1 MRFHT
6 RPPHLKKHAAF
17 FITGDRCTRGPRWPP
32 TRGTCMWCLTRTASY
47 QVRRSSAAT
56 RREARTSA
64 PKRGDA
70 SKQLSRRSTAWDDGR
85 ATQATRRSKFCFS
98 LRAWEPT
105 GAALGPV
112 GKEARST
119 ILKTRMFTTE
129 RPMPGPLQEAFAHT
143 QLIWSCPQGSAQLFF
158 PNLLLFLRPGSAPQ
172 EVQVLWGALESVSC
186 LSVLDSATYTPQSEH
201 NGKSRLSESSVADSF

>member
-1 MRFHT
+1 MHARAPLASHQGNLHVVSDSHGLILGAT
-6 RPPHLKKHAAF
+6 LKRQPGGRPARALPNEAMHRSNFREEALLGMMA
-17 FITGDRCTRGPRWPP
+17 
-32 TRGTCMWCLTRTASY
+32 
-47 QVRRSSAAT
+47 VRRR
-56 RREARTSA
+56 RREEASFFSA
-64 PKRGDA
+64 
-70 SKQLSRRSTAWDDGR
+70 SE
-85 ATQATRRSKFCFS
+85 
-98 LRAWEPT
+98 AWEPT
-105 GAALGPV
+105 GAPLGPV

-186 LSVLDSATYTPQSEH
+186 LLVLDSATYTPQSEH
-201 NGKSRLSESSVADSF
+201 NGKSRLSECSVADSF